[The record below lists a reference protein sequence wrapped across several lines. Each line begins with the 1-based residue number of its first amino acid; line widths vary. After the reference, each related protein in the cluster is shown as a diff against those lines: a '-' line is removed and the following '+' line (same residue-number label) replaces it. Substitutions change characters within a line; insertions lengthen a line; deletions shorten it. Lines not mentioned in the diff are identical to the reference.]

1 MNVQGS
7 IMKKAK
13 IIQSD
18 NLQNC
23 FVFLFTFRH
32 LYFKIR
38 KYIVYLQK
46 KLREPVFQG
55 TFKIKTEPNLIR
67 VIISKSNFT

>member
-7 IMKKAK
+7 IMKKAE
-13 IIQSD
+13 IIQFD
-18 NLQNC
+18 NQQNC

-38 KYIVYLQK
+38 KIHSIFTK

-55 TFKIKTEPNLIR
+55 TFKTESNLIKI
-67 VIISKSNFT
+67 IISKSNFT